1 MNSTSESLLIRLG
14 QQNDQMAWAE
24 FVRLYAPLIFR
35 WARNTGVQVQDS
47 RDIVQD
53 VLTIVF
59 QKLPGFRYDTSKS
72 FRGWLKTITLN
83 KHREYCRKS
92 NKVVNANQSALLD
105 LAIAN
110 AESTWDLNYRQ
121 ALVDQA
127 LELIRHEFQTNTWN
141 AVREFSTTNEK
152 AAAIAKK
159 HSVSVWT
166 IYSGKSR
173 MMTRLREI
181 VDGLLD

>member
-1 MNSTSESLLIRLG
+1 
-14 QQNDQMAWAE
+14 MAWAE
-24 FVRLYAPLIFR
+24 FVRLYTPLIFQ
-35 WARNTGVQVQDS
+35 WARRTGVQVQDS

-53 VLTIVF
+53 VLAIVF
-59 QKLPGFRYDTSKS
+59 QKLPEFRYDASKS

-83 KHREYCRKS
+83 KHREHCRK
-92 NKVVNANQSALLD
+92 NKKVVNANQSALLD

-141 AVREFSTTNEK
+141 AVREFSTTDEK
-152 AAAIAKK
+152 ATVIAER
-159 HSVSVWT
+159 HNVSVWT

-173 MMTRLREI
+173 MMARLREI
-181 VDGLLD
+181 VEGLLD